1 MVRKLIFGAAVLVL
15 TAACSSDEVS
25 QWVNPAPGTLTV
37 KAQVNDELQSRVS
50 FTEQGEAQKGLKVSW
65 QTQDVI
71 KVFTA
76 DGTATGSLQVSAL
89 SDDGHTASFT
99 GSLEPTPTAETPIH
113 ACVSNTAATTTGS
126 QVTFNW
132 SSQTGKVES
141 LGNYDILTASAQ
153 YNPTAATSVAMTFHH
168 AMAFLKAAIKLPAA
182 AGTSTAKVT
191 LSGDGLCNAVNW
203 QGTSNTFGT
212 PEEGSITLTDAK
224 VDGNLVTCYVALYPG
239 TISNVMATVEVSDRA
254 YANLTV
260 TDEATLTAG
269 KLYTVGRNATT
280 LEDLSVW
287 ISDAAWSHTYDVAD
301 YKITQITKEPAEG
314 SDWLTV
320 TSDGSKVVVS
330 ATANTTGA
338 PRQCTLFFGNG
349 YSTMVDVTQMEMKD
363 LVGDWNLTTFKRFD
377 ATGSAALQRH
387 DNKFGYVAS
396 TASSSVYDMTV
407 HEGVDYGNNAEIY
420 VEQATGTTA
429 TAYEGLTQKKQTAT
443 NNLRL
448 NGIYENMRTEA
459 LAKIDYTEMAA
470 TMSIFFDVRST
481 TTLQRLYTGPFA
493 GQYVALMPELYQSS
507 TDVISSWNS
516 GSFKLHFAT
525 IGGDQM
531 FWYTGKIAVVGH
543 TTTVRWEAHS
553 GALQTLSTSTA
564 YKVVGLQVDRYFA
577 NVSNATNLI
586 RQADNTTANAAYA
599 RVYQGDIVMRR
610 TANGYQEIIGGGNN

>member
-1 MVRKLIFGAAVLVL
+1 
-15 TAACSSDEVS
+15 
-25 QWVNPAPGTLTV
+25 
-37 KAQVNDELQSRVS
+37 
-50 FTEQGEAQKGLKVSW
+50 
-65 QTQDVI
+65 
-71 KVFTA
+71 
-76 DGTATGSLQVSAL
+76 
-89 SDDGHTASFT
+89 
-99 GSLEPTPTAETPIH
+99 
-113 ACVSNTAATTTGS
+113 
-126 QVTFNW
+126 
-132 SSQTGKVES
+132 
-141 LGNYDILTASAQ
+141 
-153 YNPTAATSVAMTFHH
+153 
-168 AMAFLKAAIKLPAA
+168 
-182 AGTSTAKVT
+182 
-191 LSGDGLCNAVNW
+191 
-203 QGTSNTFGT
+203 
-212 PEEGSITLTDAK
+212 
-224 VDGNLVTCYVALYPG
+224 
-239 TISNVMATVEVSDRA
+239 
-254 YANLTV
+254 
-260 TDEATLTAG
+260 
-269 KLYTVGRNATT
+269 
-280 LEDLSVW
+280 
-287 ISDAAWSHTYDVAD
+287 
-301 YKITQITKEPAEG
+301 
-314 SDWLTV
+314 
-320 TSDGSKVVVS
+320 
-330 ATANTTGA
+330 
-338 PRQCTLFFGNG
+338 
-349 YSTMVDVTQMEMKD
+349 
-363 LVGDWNLTTFKRFD
+363 
-377 ATGSAALQRH
+377 
-387 DNKFGYVAS
+387 
-396 TASSSVYDMTV
+396 MTV

-577 NVSNATNLI
+577 NVPNATNLI